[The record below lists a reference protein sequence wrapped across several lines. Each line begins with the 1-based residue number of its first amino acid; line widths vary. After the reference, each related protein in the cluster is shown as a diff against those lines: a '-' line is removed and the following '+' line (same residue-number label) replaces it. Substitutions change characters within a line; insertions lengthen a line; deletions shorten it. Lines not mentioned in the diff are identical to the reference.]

1 MSNTNVRN
9 FVFGN
14 SDLFRIADETNIDAI
29 FEHLRAISIRRKG
42 LDSDDM

>member
-14 SDLFRIADETNIDAI
+14 SDIFQIADESDIEML
-29 FEHLRAISIRRKG
+29 FETLKMMYYRKKG
-42 LDSDDM
+42 KNG